1 MSKNKMEQYL
11 ESCLQSVKIFRSL
24 SDPERIKE
32 YAEKEL
38 RLVHPFTI
46 SPRFINEYL
55 YRVRTQ
61 ESMKYDDELLRIS
74 SFSYVPK
81 MYNQGGCPSMG
92 RFNQQGESIFYASLY
107 GTTNLKEMKDEIKE
121 GDVVYLSKWK
131 IKDNTP
137 IRLYY
142 IYPPD
147 TNQDNP
153 FLDLDI
159 HPLLLENLKEIGG
172 ILLDNEEGP
181 NKYLKSSLIGNQ
193 IFNFNE
199 KGVGYDAIL
208 YPSVLGNKYEYNL
221 AIKPEY
227 VDVNMELQCVYEA
240 VVKDNRL
247 CIDCSRIGI
256 NVNNEVKWSDF
267 FVYNNDIATK
277 YSFRDKEGN
286 LLTINDDSFVLY
298 NEVKYTISEF
308 EQLLE
313 EKLLKPY
320 DTLSKE
326 GFFREGKHNIED
338 ALDLIEKKRTKYYY
352 IAPYGLR
359 LCTQGFYDTT
369 FLRIE
374 VNYKNSLRPITPHLK
389 K

>member
-1 MSKNKMEQYL
+1 MDTSISDKTL
-11 ESCLQSVKIFRSL
+11 EENLHTVRIFRTL
-24 SDPERIKE
+24 SDPIEITE
-32 YAEKEL
+32 YARKRL
-38 RLVHPFTI
+38 RLTFPFTTPKYI
-46 SPRFINEYL
+46 ETSL
-55 YRVRTQ
+55 YRVRPHKKIKNEDFAKVST
-61 ESMKYDDELLRIS
+61 
-74 SFSYVPK
+74 FSYVPRELNK
-81 MYNQGGCPSMG
+81 KGFPSMG
-92 RFNQQGESIFYASLY
+92 RFNQNGQSIFYASLY
-107 GTTNLKEMKDEIKE
+107 GTTNLKEMKDEIEE
-121 GDVVYLSKWK
+121 GDIVYLSKWK

-153 FLDLDI
+153 FLNLDL

-193 IFNFNE
+193 IFNFKE
-199 KGVGYDAIL
+199 KEVSYDAIL

-227 VDVNMELQCVYEA
+227 VDANMELECVYEA
-240 VVKDNRL
+240 VVKDNTL
-247 CIDCSRIGI
+247 SVDCSHIGI
-256 NVNNEVKWSDF
+256 NKNNRVQWHEF
-267 FVYNNDIATK
+267 FVYEDDITTE

-286 LLTINDDSFVLY
+286 LLTTNNDSFVFY

-308 EQLLE
+308 EQILE

-320 DTLSKE
+320 DILYEE

-338 ALDLIEKKRTKYYY
+338 ALDLIEGKRTKYYY
-352 IAPYGLR
+352 IILHDLK
-359 LCTQGFYDTT
+359 LCTQEFYDTT

-374 VNYKNSLRPITPHLK
+374 VNYINSLRPIIPHLNK
-389 K
+389 

>member
-1 MSKNKMEQYL
+1 MEQNL
-11 ESCLQSVKIFRSL
+11 EKCLQSVKIFRSL
-24 SDPERIKE
+24 SAPELIKE
-32 YAEKEL
+32 YAENEL
-38 RLVHPFTI
+38 KLVHPFTI
-46 SPRFINEYL
+46 SPQFMNEYL

-61 ESMKYDDELLRIS
+61 ESMKYDDELLKTS

-81 MYNQGGCPSMG
+81 KYNQEGCPSMG

-107 GTTNLKEMKDEIKE
+107 GTTNLKEMKDKIKE

-153 FLDLDI
+153 FLNLDL

-172 ILLDNEEGP
+172 ILLDNEEGA

-193 IFNFNE
+193 IFNFKE
-199 KGVGYDAIL
+199 KEVSYDAIL
-208 YPSVLGNKYEYNL
+208 YPSVHGNKYEYNL

-227 VDVNMELQCVYEA
+227 VDANMELECVYEA

-247 CIDCSRIGI
+247 NVNCTYIGI
-256 NVNNEVKWSDF
+256 NKNNRIQWYEF
-267 FVYNNDIATK
+267 FVYEDDITTK

-286 LLTINDDSFVLY
+286 LLTTNNESFVFY

-308 EQLLE
+308 EQILE

-320 DTLSKE
+320 DTLYEE

-338 ALDLIEKKRTKYYY
+338 ALDLIGEKRTKYYY
-352 IAPYGLR
+352 IIPHSLK
-359 LCTQGFYDTT
+359 LCTQEFYDTT

-374 VNYKNSLRPITPHLK
+374 VNYKNSLRPIIPHLNK
-389 K
+389 